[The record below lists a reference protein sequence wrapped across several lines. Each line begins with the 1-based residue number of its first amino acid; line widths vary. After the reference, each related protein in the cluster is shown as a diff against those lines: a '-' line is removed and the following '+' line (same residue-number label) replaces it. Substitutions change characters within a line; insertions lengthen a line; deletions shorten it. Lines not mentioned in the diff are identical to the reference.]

1 VVERQAGRPP
11 VSQIEYTPEQQKA
24 IDMAAGRL
32 RRGIPLTT
40 LFGSA
45 GTGKTTVAKA
55 IAAAV
60 GAGVAFCAPTGKA
73 ALVLQR
79 KGVPATTVHSLI
91 YRPVGV
97 SEKYLES
104 LNEKLEKETD
114 EAKRDLL
121 REEITE
127 LLAALASPS
136 FYKRDYL
143 EEEPQ
148 AIILDESSMVSG
160 QMLDDLMS
168 FGVPVLALGDPA
180 QLPPVNATTPLSEA
194 NFVPTIMLT
203 TPHRFAECSPVHYF
217 AMRVRDRG
225 VSGVDSWRQGS
236 GLNLVP
242 SFDLPGEKLLRFDQV
257 ICGRNATRMRLN
269 LVMRNAL
276 GKPVD
281 EIDDDDRLVCLRN
294 DPRLGLVNGEQY
306 TVKELVE
313 DLHVPE
319 SKLMRIE
326 GFTAE
331 GIFPLF
337 AWAYAITCH
346 KCVDDQ
352 TQIFTTEGWKNHDD
366 LCEGDMALTLNPD
379 TQLSEWQPVRAV
391 HCYDVENEQLLSIEA
406 ESHSSLTTLNH
417 RWAVRGA
424 HGKTV
429 WRTSEHLRDNPSGYH
444 GIFKAAHHAGF
455 PDTPKHTDA
464 FVELVAWFWTEGSV
478 YTSKGTK
485 IGAVKI
491 QQSQTVNPEK
501 VARIRAALVAEFG
514 SPRRLGR
521 WTTTDPGWS
530 ESVRTMTQATKNGG
544 KVYPE
549 RTFEY
554 VTFSL
559 NNAAGSALQECAP
572 DCSVT
577 SEFLLSLTKSQLEL
591 FIHCSILGDGTVDG
605 EHASIRQGSRERLE
619 AFQFACVLAGYSTVI
634 RRDANGTTWSFR
646 LKKGQIL
653 NPRSDRWSQAMKTV
667 SYTGVVWCPQTA
679 NGTWL
684 AKRNETTYFTGNSQG
699 SEWPT
704 VVVLDESS
712 TFGVHADQW
721 LYTAI
726 TRAADKVVVLRS
738 N

>member
-1 VVERQAGRPP
+1 MVERQAGRPP
-11 VSQIEYTPEQQKA
+11 VNQIEYTPEQQKA

-121 REEITE
+121 REEIAE

-203 TPHRFAECSPVHYF
+203 TPHRFAERSPVHYF

-242 SFDLPGEKLLRFDQV
+242 SFDLPGDKLLRFDQV

-269 LVMRNAL
+269 LVMRNTL

-346 KCVDDQ
+346 K
-352 TQIFTTEGWKNHDD
+352 
-366 LCEGDMALTLNPD
+366 A
-379 TQLSEWQPVRAV
+379 
-391 HCYDVENEQLLSIEA
+391 
-406 ESHSSLTTLNH
+406 
-417 RWAVRGA
+417 
-424 HGKTV
+424 
-429 WRTSEHLRDNPSGYH
+429 
-444 GIFKAAHHAGF
+444 
-455 PDTPKHTDA
+455 
-464 FVELVAWFWTEGSV
+464 
-478 YTSKGTK
+478 
-485 IGAVKI
+485 
-491 QQSQTVNPEK
+491 
-501 VARIRAALVAEFG
+501 
-514 SPRRLGR
+514 
-521 WTTTDPGWS
+521 
-530 ESVRTMTQATKNGG
+530 
-544 KVYPE
+544 
-549 RTFEY
+549 
-554 VTFSL
+554 
-559 NNAAGSALQECAP
+559 
-572 DCSVT
+572 
-577 SEFLLSLTKSQLEL
+577 
-591 FIHCSILGDGTVDG
+591 
-605 EHASIRQGSRERLE
+605 
-619 AFQFACVLAGYSTVI
+619 
-634 RRDANGTTWSFR
+634 
-646 LKKGQIL
+646 
-653 NPRSDRWSQAMKTV
+653 
-667 SYTGVVWCPQTA
+667 
-679 NGTWL
+679 
-684 AKRNETTYFTGNSQG
+684 QG